1 MQELQEK
8 FLNISTY
15 GFTGVGIVVNFDNI
29 KSVVLFA
36 LGLILLVLQ
45 IILHV
50 KKIKNENLN
59 KK

>member
-1 MQELQEK
+1 MHEISEK

-15 GFTGVGIVVNFDNI
+15 SLAGVGIALNFDNI
-29 KSVVLFA
+29 KSAILFVLGF
-36 LGLILLVLQ
+36 ILLILQ
-45 IILHV
+45 IILHI